1 MFGGLRRPTS
11 LALRHLRLL
20 HSSVPTANYVGPPD
34 PLSNIRPV
42 LYNDLS
48 STTADSPQHPY
59 SLDEFH
65 NESEDTL
72 EYQWKLQRQQ
82 LDAFN
87 DAFWR
92 NVRFS
97 HSQPYWHRE
106 EVIIIPCRQTPA
118 SKRPKQ
124 PFRSTFHHTQPQ
136 NNAKSISE
144 NSIKIGSCKKEPDKK
159 STTQSGD
166 GVVCK
171 RSGLP
176 LAFPTKS

>member
-1 MFGGLRRPTS
+1 MFGGLRRPAS
-11 LALRHLRLL
+11 LALRPIRLL

-48 STTADSPQHPY
+48 STTAESLQHPY
-59 SLDEFH
+59 SLDEFR
-65 NESEDTL
+65 NDSEDTL

-92 NVRFS
+92 DVRFS
-97 HSQPYWHRE
+97 LTAIGTQRKSSS
-106 EVIIIPCRQTPA
+106 PCRRIRA

-124 PFRSTFHHTQPQ
+124 PFKAVFHHTQPQ
-136 NNAKSISE
+136 NNAKNISE
-144 NSIKIGSCKKEPDKK
+144 NSIKIGFCKKQPDKK
-159 STTQSGD
+159 STTLSGD
-166 GVVCK
+166 GAVCK